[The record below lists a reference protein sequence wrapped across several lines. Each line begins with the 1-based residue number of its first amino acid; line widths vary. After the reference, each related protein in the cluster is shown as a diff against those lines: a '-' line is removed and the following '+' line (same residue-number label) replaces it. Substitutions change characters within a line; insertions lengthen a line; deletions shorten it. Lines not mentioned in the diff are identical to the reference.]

1 MDGWHDCPTCGK
13 PNSAYGDNFCGEC
26 EAQYQ
31 RFMEG
36 DVLKY
41 ARCGEILSD
50 NHRERYGNPFTVEV
64 GDDDE

>member
-1 MDGWHDCPTCGK
+1 
-13 PNSAYGDNFCGEC
+13 
-26 EAQYQ
+26 
-31 RFMEG
+31 MEG

-50 NHRERYGNPFTVEV
+50 NHRERYGNPFTVETEV